1 MQHRDLDE
9 VLAVDAR
16 ILETE
21 IKRRVEIVG
30 LLEEI
35 ARRSLARAQVARR
48 ELEETQRLLAAV
60 RQGALTRSAEASDA
74 LGRGGLHEA

>member
-1 MQHRDLDE
+1 MTTRDLDE
-9 VLAVDAR
+9 VLAIDAK

-21 IKRRVEIVG
+21 IKRRMETVG

-35 ARRSLARAQVARR
+35 AKRAMLRAQIARR
-48 ELEETQRLLAAV
+48 ELDETQRLLLVV

-74 LGRGGLHEA
+74 LPRGNA

>member
-48 ELEETQRLLAAV
+48 ELEETQRLLAAI

-74 LGRGGLHEA
+74 LGRGGIA